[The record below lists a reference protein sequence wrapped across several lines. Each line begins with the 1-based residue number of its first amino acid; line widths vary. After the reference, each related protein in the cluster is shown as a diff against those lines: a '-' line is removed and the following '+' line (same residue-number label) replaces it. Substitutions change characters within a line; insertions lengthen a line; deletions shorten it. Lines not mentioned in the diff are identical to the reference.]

1 MKTNSLIEYLDN
13 IIERKKTLII
23 INFKNDDLIKQL
35 FKWETVCKA
44 LSLWF
49 YRYNPHTPVA
59 ATWNVYINLK
69 MIF

>member
-35 FKWETVCKA
+35 FK
-44 LSLWF
+44 
-49 YRYNPHTPVA
+49 
-59 ATWNVYINLK
+59 
-69 MIF
+69 